1 MEQHATVATERP
13 IPTSEEIMAA
23 LDDPQALQNLLTSCG
38 YSMAEFVAHTE
49 EVRSELE
56 KAKTRLCVV

>member
-1 MEQHATVATERP
+1 MEQATVGGSKRA
-13 IPTSEEIMAA
+13 IPTTEEIMIA
-23 LDDPQALQNLLTSCG
+23 LDDPQALKDLLERCG